1 MKRRRYMNKLVKKL
15 LCLCITGVISFAAPA
30 ATAVSSA
37 VPVYADVSVGN
48 FTDEDF
54 NIFINMIGACESGG
68 LVYGQRDYATYL
80 SLADSWGAEQTITI
94 GWWSA
99 YGNNGRALLNRIYNA
114 DPALFQSIDTDGA
127 IQSMLSQDWEKL
139 KWEPSAAQKDV
150 IVRLITT
157 DTGKKCQDEAFKEF
171 AKIYIEDCQSSY
183 TDDVAACMMYAE
195 IGMLGGEAAANRIFN
210 RVVNDYS
217 SNFSLDNIMAALA
230 DDQKA
235 STNPYSVSGAVYN
248 TRHSLFYQWI
258 QTYLQP
264 ADPQENGVFTDVQN
278 TSRYYYEPVYWAYQN
293 GVTSGTS
300 STTFSPSNT
309 TTRAQ
314 IVTWIYRLLGNGEVS
329 ASAGF
334 TDVAPSSYYYQAVNW
349 ADAHGIAVG
358 FSDGSFGAGANCTR
372 AQIITMIYRCYASG
386 SGSYSSNFSDVSAD
400 AYYYNA
406 VGWAVQNGITSGTS
420 ASTFSPEITCSR
432 ADAVTFLYRAASKF

>member
-1 MKRRRYMNKLVKKL
+1 MNKLGKKL
-15 LCLCITGVISFAAPA
+15 LCLCMTGMIAFTAPA

-37 VPVYADVSVGN
+37 VPVYAEVSVGN

-99 YGNNGRALLNRIYNA
+99 YGNNGRALLNRIYHA
-114 DPALFQSIDTDGA
+114 DPTLFQSIDTDGS
-127 IQSMLSQDWEKL
+127 IQSMLGKDWETL
-139 KWEPSAAQKDV
+139 GWEPKAAQKDV

-171 AKIYIEDCQSSY
+171 AKSYIENCQSMY
-183 TDDVAACMMYAE
+183 TNDVAACMMYGE
-195 IGMLGGEAAANRIFN
+195 IGMLGGEAAAKRIFN
-210 RVVNDYS
+210 RVEDDYS
-217 SNFSLDNIMAALA
+217 SNFSLDNIMAALS

-235 STNPYSVSGAVYN
+235 STNPYSVSGAIYN
-248 TRHSLFYQWI
+248 TRHRLFYEWI
-258 QTYLQP
+258 NTYLQP
-264 ADPQENGVFTDVQN
+264 TDPQANGVFTDVQN
-278 TSRYYYEPVYWAYQN
+278 TSAYYFEPVYWAYQN
-293 GVTSGTS
+293 QVTSGTS

-309 TTRAQ
+309 TTRAE
-314 IVTWIYRLLGNGEVS
+314 IITWMYRLLGNGEVS

-334 TDVAPSSYYYQAVNW
+334 TDVSPSSYYYQAVNW
-349 ADAHGIAVG
+349 AGQHGISAG
-358 FSDGSFGAGANCTR
+358 LGDGSFGAAVNCTR
-372 AQIITMIYRCYASG
+372 AQIITMLYRCYAG
-386 SGSYSSNFSDVSAD
+386 GTGSYTSSFRDVSAS

-406 VGWAVQNGITSGTS
+406 VGWAVQNGITSGIS
-420 ASTFSPEITCSR
+420 ASTFSPEASCSR
-432 ADAVTFLYRAASKF
+432 AEAVPFLYRAASRF